1 MQLQQN
7 TLFAE
12 RYQLVRL
19 LGRGGFSEVWLGTD
33 SFTHLDVAIKVYA
46 PGQGMDSDGMKEFS
60 TELAKVY
67 YLNHQNLLKPQHV
80 DSWEGMPYLI
90 MPFCSQGSLTK
101 KVKKMTEDELWH
113 MIADVAAGLDYLH
126 RSDII
131 HQDIKPDNILIDDN
145 GTYVITDFG
154 ISMRARSTLQ
164 KSMSKVSESFS
175 SGTMAYMGPER
186 FSKQPAPVKASDIWS
201 FGAMVYELIMG
212 DVPFGTIGGGLQKGG
227 AEIPEI
233 TAEVSQEMK
242 DLVEQMLAVETWD
255 RPTADQLYQTAQQHT
270 MNSVFSN
277 ATVPVSPT
285 KPAHQDKAKKQP
297 QEKPQKP
304 SQPAD
309 KQQPAKKTK
318 LIVII
323 AVAVIVIAAVVGIAV
338 YKSVQAKQQEALD
351 IWVEQVSAFDQKINN
366 VNPDNLNAIDEAITI
381 LRKIGDAEESK
392 YISDDEKL
400 YDIKRKDL
408 INKCNVIERQLQSD
422 YDDYIEGG
430 LDDDM
435 DFVRD
440 AKIKLNNVKKLKNK
454 I

>member
-12 RYQLVRL
+12 RYQLVKL

-233 TAEVSQEMK
+233 TEDVSQEMK

-255 RPTADQLYQTAQQHT
+255 RPTADQLYQIAQQHT

-277 ATVPVSPT
+277 ATIPVTPT
-285 KPAHQDKAKKQP
+285 
-297 QEKPQKP
+297 KP
-304 SQPAD
+304 SQPS
-309 KQQPAKKTK
+309 KEQQKTK
-318 LIVII
+318 PSKQKQESTPSSKKKGLIIVIT
-323 AVAVIVIAAVVGIAV
+323 AVVLLIAAVSSFIA
-338 YKSVQAKQQEALD
+338 YNSHQAKQQEALD
-351 IWVEQVSAFDQKINN
+351 FWVEQVSDFDRKINN
-366 VNPDNLNAIDEAITI
+366 VNQDNLKAIDEAITI
-381 LRKIGDAEESK
+381 LRKIDDAEQSK
-392 YISDDEKL
+392 YISNDEKL
-400 YDIKRKDL
+400 YDTKRQDL
-408 INKCNVIERQLQSD
+408 INKCNVIERQLQND
-422 YDDYIEGG
+422 YNGFIEDGF
-430 LDDDM
+430 DDDM
-435 DFVRD
+435 DFVKD
-440 AKIKLNNVKKLKNK
+440 TKIKLNNVKKLKSK